1 MKPGRCLIQCVIH
14 SGCALHVRTQLS
26 LSYTGTIV
34 TVVGAEPCPFA
45 TPRWCS
51 EQTLGKQRGNLGR
64 LPPSPAGPAA
74 VSTALPTL
82 GARVQRRPASLPDSW
97 KSSISALRPP
107 PFFYHIFFLLD
118 NEASRDQW
126 RSEPRYGSPGR
137 PASIRAGG
145 PGTWTGVGVGRRRVG
160 D

>member
-1 MKPGRCLIQCVIH
+1 MKPGRCLIQCRIH
-14 SGCALHVRTQLS
+14 SGCSLRQGSALTLLHGDNRDSDWHRAVPLCHPALVLRANPLR
-26 LSYTGTIV
+26 
-34 TVVGAEPCPFA
+34 AE
-45 TPRWCS
+45 
-51 EQTLGKQRGNLGR
+51 GR
-64 LPPSPAGPAA
+64 PGQLPPSPAGPAA
-74 VSTALPTL
+74 VSAALATP

-145 PGTWTGVGVGRRRVG
+145 PGTWAGVGVGRQRVG